1 MRRAIPRLALACAV
15 CLAAAAPAPAQEG
28 EDATPTIPIG
38 YLDLATDPRYDD
50 WGIHPVD
57 IRSATAIV
65 DRRAYAGAALG
76 LEELERFTRIVG
88 ARFSMERRPVAGS
101 AEMTAAVRDML
112 AGGTALFVID
122 APDAVVAEV
131 AARTA
136 GLGAVLFNATA
147 TGDALRNEL
156 CQPHLFHTAASRA
169 MLTDALAQYLKS
181 RKWDEVLVLRG
192 PLEEDVEMVRAFAR
206 SADLFGLEVVD
217 TRDFVLG
224 NDPTARERNDLDFL
238 TGSADYE
245 AVFVAD
251 ADGEFAL
258 GAPYA
263 TRLPAPVVGAAGLT
277 PRVWH
282 WSYLRHGAPQVQGRF
297 ERMHGRRMGEAD
309 WGAWVAMKIIG
320 NGFARAKTTD
330 PAALAAWLRT
340 GALRV
345 DGSKGPG
352 MGLRVWN
359 NQLRQPIML
368 TTPEWVVAR
377 APIEGFRHRV
387 TDLDTLGYEE
397 RDTACAF

>member
-1 MRRAIPRLALACAV
+1 MHARFLAAFAAALALA
-15 CLAAAAPAPAQEG
+15 LPAAAQ
-28 EDATPTIPIG
+28 DNLPTISIG
-38 YLDLATDPRYDD
+38 YLDLAEDARYDD

-57 IRSATAIV
+57 IRSSTAIV
-65 DRRAYAGAALG
+65 DRRAWAGAALG
-76 LEELERFTRIVG
+76 LEELKRFKRI
-88 ARFSMERRPVAGS
+88 AKAHFALERRSVAGS
-101 AEMTAAVRDML
+101 ADMTAAVREMR
-112 AGGTALFVID
+112 AGGTALFLLD
-122 APDAVVAEV
+122 APDEVVAEV

-136 GLGAVLFNATA
+136 GDGAVLFNTTA

-156 CQPHLFHTAASRA
+156 CQPHLFHTAASRG

-192 PLEEDVEMVRAFAR
+192 PRREDVEMVRAFER
-206 SADLFGLEVVD
+206 SADLFGLDIEDV
-217 TRDFVLG
+217 RDFVLG
-224 NDPTARERNDLDFL
+224 SDPTAREHNDLDFL

-251 ADGEFAL
+251 VDGEFAL

-263 TRLPAPVVGAAGLT
+263 TRLPAPVVGAAGLV

-282 WSYLRHGAPQVQGRF
+282 WSYLRHGAPQVHGRF

-309 WGAWVAMKIIG
+309 WGAWIAMKIIG

-330 PAALAAWLRT
+330 PAALAAYLRT
-340 GALRV
+340 GTLRI

-352 MGLRVWN
+352 MGLRTWN

-377 APIEGFRHRV
+377 APIAGFRHRV
-387 TDLDTLGYEE
+387 TDLDTLGYEN